1 MGKTFTG
8 PNGELEA
15 GLQIKEGD
23 CSMLE
28 LPSDDAF
35 CLQSK
40 TIAIE
45 LELSF

>member
-1 MGKTFTG
+1 MRKTLAG
-8 PNGELEA
+8 PNGEFDS

-45 LELSF
+45 LE